1 MTGRGRCRERCGIG
15 SQTARVPHPSR
26 GPPAR
31 ACALAIDRGVGTS
44 RIRSRRRVPQA
55 YLRLGEELVNER
67 ENLLR
72 AAAPSLFDELS
83 ARPADDKSIGLF
95 CSHNAR
101 SAVVLFDGCSL
112 REMPRLLELA
122 RASRRE
128 VLEIGCGRAAIPT
141 ETEYFVSDR
150 LGLGLPALGPSQL
163 AGRTELKQ
171 RNIRF
176 YYYRQTSDHHTIEDG
191 EQSFLLWSRY
201 PDQRYT
207 DSTAIDETLFD
218 GLWDGLEQAWQRTVQ
233 AVPPDRKVLVTSDH
247 GYIFLGSGLSDP
259 GLKGADRILEGKR
272 FRVFEPGQT
281 LPASGNGL
289 WVDANRRLAVLAGRG
304 HNRFQGSG
312 AQSVYRHGGLTLME
326 MLTPWVVLGP
336 VI

>member
-1 MTGRGRCRERCGIG
+1 MRGRRLCCSTAARCERC
-15 SQTARVPHPSR
+15 
-26 GPPAR
+26 
-31 ACALAIDRGVGTS
+31 
-44 RIRSRRRVPQA
+44 RSSSS
-55 YLRLGEELVNER
+55 
-67 ENLLR
+67 
-72 AAAPSLFDELS
+72 SL
-83 ARPADDKSIGLF
+83 
-95 CSHNAR
+95 
-101 SAVVLFDGCSL
+101 
-112 REMPRLLELA
+112 

-176 YYYRQTSDHHTIEDG
+176 YYYRQISDHHTIEDG

-259 GLKGADRILEGKR
+259 GLKGVDRILEGKR
-272 FRVFEPGQT
+272 FRVFEPGET

-304 HNRFQGSG
+304 HNRFQGPG

-326 MLTPWVVLGP
+326 MLTPWLVLGP
-336 VI
+336 VK